1 MNSQEPKVYV
11 NGFFI
16 REKEFANGGSIM
28 NVSIKASDFEAFA
41 KQHAVDGYV
50 KIVIE
55 RRREPSD
62 KGITHSARL
71 DTWKPSGQPR
81 QQQAQPL
88 PRTESGGVDFKKMLN
103 RPAPIKKEQPKVK
116 LDSQGAY
123 DEPF

>member
-1 MNSQEPKVYV
+1 MNPQEPKVYV

-16 REKEFANGGSIM
+16 REKEFQNGGSIM

-81 QQQAQPL
+81 QQPQRAPMQ
-88 PRTESGGVDFKKMLN
+88 RQQ
-103 RPAPIKKEQPKVK
+103 PAPIKKEQPKLPLSPDDDGV
-116 LDSQGAY
+116 
-123 DEPF
+123 PF